1 MMVDWSA
8 LLQKN
13 PVNNPW
19 CRKVVN
25 EVNVETPLLDPSEPR
40 QTKIKAKL
48 NPVRYEFRSLQQIS
62 NG

>member
-1 MMVDWSA
+1 MMVDRSA

-19 CRKVVN
+19 CRKAN

-40 QTKIKAKL
+40 QQ
-48 NPVRYEFRSLQQIS
+48 N
-62 NG
+62 